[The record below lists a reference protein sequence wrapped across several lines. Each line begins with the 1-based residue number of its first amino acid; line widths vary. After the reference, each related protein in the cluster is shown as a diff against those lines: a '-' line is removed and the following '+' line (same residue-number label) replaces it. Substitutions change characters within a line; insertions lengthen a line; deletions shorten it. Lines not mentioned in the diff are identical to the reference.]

1 LSPLH
6 TDRYEA
12 YKSTLSTFAFRKDGR
27 SLFSGL
33 HYEALSGLFERSSHS
48 IGPQPDRPPTEF
60 DFAVLHELPAVPG
73 GKRQIRSLNLI
84 DDVEESL
91 RKAQGNKILFLRG
104 YPATEW
110 LSRIGSCLGL
120 DYEFFFQHLANAAQ
134 VNLGDMFCLPP
145 ISVIRTGTIQLTFTS
160 IGTWDNHRSS
170 TSLDAALTVLE
181 KDMKT
186 YTKNMNTGSVMKP
199 CDSIVRTF
207 AVYDL
212 KHFAIEQQVTI
223 KLVQSQG
230 HWTSTLRPLHY
241 DRMETLFGSMLLY
254 GYC

>member
-1 LSPLH
+1 
-6 TDRYEA
+6 
-12 YKSTLSTFAFRKDGR
+12 
-27 SLFSGL
+27 LFSGL

-48 IGPQPDRPPTEF
+48 IGPPPDRPPAEF

-73 GKRQIRSLNLI
+73 AKRQIRSLNLLGE
-84 DDVEESL
+84 VEESL

-120 DYEFFFQHLANAAQ
+120 DYEFFFQHLANTTQ
-134 VNLGDMFCLPP
+134 LNLGDMFCLPP
-145 ISVIRTGTIQLTFTS
+145 ISVIRTGTIQLKFTS
-160 IGTWDNHRSS
+160 IWTWDNHKSG
-170 TSLDAALTVLE
+170 TSLDAALAVLA

-186 YTKNMNTGSVMKP
+186 YTDDMNKGWRIKP
-199 CDSIVRTF
+199 CDSMVRSF
-207 AVYDL
+207 SAYDL

-230 HWTSTLRPLHY
+230 YWTSKLRPMHDEWLEPSCV
-241 DRMETLFGSMLLY
+241 R
-254 GYC
+254 